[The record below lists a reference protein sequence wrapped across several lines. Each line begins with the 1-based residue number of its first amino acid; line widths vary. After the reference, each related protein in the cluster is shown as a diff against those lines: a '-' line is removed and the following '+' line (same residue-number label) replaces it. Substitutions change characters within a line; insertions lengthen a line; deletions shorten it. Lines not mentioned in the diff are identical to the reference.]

1 MSPRQESPANT
12 LLRWALRIAAGA
24 LVAYVLWRTREII
37 VTVLIAAVLAAALE
51 PVVDLLM
58 RWRVPLL
65 HPKTQRVAASVVVF
79 AAFIAVCVFGTA
91 WLAAPVGEEFRRL
104 NPETVRQAFT
114 GFAQDIQ
121 KVYDEMPPLLRQL
134 VGRPD
139 QTALT
144 EALGRV
150 AETLV
155 RQVTLWLSHLLE
167 IFLIPV
173 LAFYFVVDSGSLKK
187 YFLSFVPPVHRREA
201 MRLVRDAGRVFR
213 VYIAGQIVLCL
224 IAGVVMGLLL
234 AYWKVKYAVTLSVL
248 AGVTRAVP
256 IVGPIFSGAVI
267 FVIILASNA
276 KLALTVLVIFSV
288 MHFVESKMIMPL
300 LLGDLMELNPAVLL
314 ICILAAYEFFGIL
327 GMFLAAPVAAMA
339 RTLITAL
346 LSPAAGRRGG
356 AGGTAGRSGGRQSG
370 RRGARRRSR
379 AGRCLRRFGLRG
391 GRRGGRV
398 SPVPAANV
406 PKGSATR

>member
-1 MSPRQESPANT
+1 
-12 LLRWALRIAAGA
+12 LRWALRIAAGA

-288 MHFVESKMIMPL
+288 MHFVESKMIIPL

-339 RTLITAL
+339 RTLITRYYL
-346 LSPAAGRRGG
+346 QRRDGAAGQGG
-356 AGGTAGRSGGRQSG
+356 PPEGPADVSQGDEAPVAGA
-370 RRGARRRSR
+370 A
-379 AGRCLRRFGLRG
+379 
-391 GRRGGRV
+391 
-398 SPVPAANV
+398 PAVA
-406 PKGSATR
+406 

>member
-339 RTLITAL
+339 RTLITRYYL
-346 LSPAAGRRGG
+346 QRRDGAAGQGG
-356 AGGTAGRSGGRQSG
+356 PPEGPADVSQGDEAPVAGA
-370 RRGARRRSR
+370 A
-379 AGRCLRRFGLRG
+379 
-391 GRRGGRV
+391 
-398 SPVPAANV
+398 PAVA
-406 PKGSATR
+406 

>member
-1 MSPRQESPANT
+1 M
-12 LLRWALRIAAGA
+12 LRWALRIAAGA
-24 LVAYVLWRTREII
+24 LVAYILWRTREII

-51 PVVDLLM
+51 PLVDLLM
-58 RWRVPLL
+58 RWRIPLM

-79 AAFIAVCVFGTA
+79 VAFLALCVFGAA
-91 WLAAPVGEEFRRL
+91 WLAAPVGEEFRKL
-104 NPETVRQAFT
+104 NPEAVRQAFT
-114 GFAQDIQ
+114 GFAEDIQ
-121 KVYDEMPPLLRQL
+121 KVYDEMPPLFRQL

-144 EALGRV
+144 DALSRV
-150 AETLV
+150 AETVV

-187 YFLSFVPPVHRREA
+187 YVLSFVRPVHRREA

-213 VYIAGQIVLCL
+213 VYIVGQIILCL

-234 AYWKVKYAVTLSVL
+234 AYWKIKYAVTLAVL

-267 FVIILASNA
+267 FVIILASDPR
-276 KLALTVLVIFSV
+276 LALTVLVIFSV
-288 MHFVESKMIMPL
+288 LHFVESKMIMPL
-300 LLGDLMELNPAVLL
+300 LLGDLMELHPAVLL

-339 RTLITAL
+339 RTLITRYYLQRRDGQAGQGGPPGGPAEVVGDQETPVPGA
-346 LSPAAGRRGG
+346 SPALA
-356 AGGTAGRSGGRQSG
+356 
-370 RRGARRRSR
+370 
-379 AGRCLRRFGLRG
+379 
-391 GRRGGRV
+391 
-398 SPVPAANV
+398 
-406 PKGSATR
+406 